1 MMPNRKWKHLLIC
14 WGVCVF
20 ALPLVFT
27 ETIATAFQVAAPPP
41 PVPVPNKADSF
52 PLDATGVERSIQNV
66 PFTMTTLTL
75 SPFSKV
81 RKGRLFGIRCRVVNE
96 QDKSDTVTVVANI
109 VGQPGEQYARKLVL
123 EGGKSR
129 TFDIQLPLPED
140 YFNTSVEVTC
150 TLWVERNGREVF
162 IERDGEPIEQ
172 KLRLSVEQ
180 EAVITATL
188 LNSPPRPY
196 LDWEWPK
203 ETNYPSY
210 DWLISTRVGAGNQ
223 RVTLDWEP
231 YALPNEL
238 FDLDAID
245 NLVIADERIFRNSA
259 AVKSLKAWMLAGGRV
274 WVMLDQV
281 DARHVQA
288 LLMAGQ
294 FVHVIDQTEITDAIL
309 DSPTAFNADS
319 RNYHFQ
325 TKRGVKLVKVE
336 QSGGEVTHTANSWP
350 AAIWMPVGDGEILL
364 TTMGPAAW
372 LRPAQGN
379 AGKEELYRSDYEL
392 LPWVGPMGERF
403 HQAKFRMLPRKP
415 GLEYPVA
422 QIGFRVLGRG
432 TVSAV
437 LIGFCVMLGG
447 VGYWLHRKNLNE
459 WIGWIAPALSLAVA
473 CSLALGAG
481 LLRRDIPEGWH
492 RIQLIHLDGKER
504 AYIFEQSAMY
514 RSQPTEFPLEVKSD
528 AQIDPEVGVAT
539 RDFRATQINVDDS
552 VVSSEGWPTGI
563 WRMESQIN
571 SSEQIKAAIGTWSKL
586 GLEVQLPSNMET
598 LENLLLSQPRAPK
611 SILRKETSGTWLIS
625 EDTTLPPNEFAASAG
640 LVDERFFRRAELLQ
654 QSFDPTGGEARPKSL
669 QVMGWGKIAPAQIGW
684 NENGTSNSGQGDALW
699 RMPIVRR
706 APELN
711 SAVVVP
717 PALICWDSVSTE
729 VGASGAF
736 LRSKGEWTGPFTN
749 AMSTGVKPQLPEEI
763 FPLQVAQIRLKSRIR
778 AAGRDVTFFARTSSG
793 RKELG
798 KYFSP
803 QQVIAL
809 TLTDKKIMEA
819 LNRKELDLI
828 IEVSGLKE
836 KSDDP
841 KAIVQAVPWQ
851 IEYLWMTVEGIA
863 NYQENP

>member
-1 MMPNRKWKHLLIC
+1 MPNGNWKRVLIC
-14 WGVCVF
+14 WCVCVF
-20 ALPLVFT
+20 LFHLVFT
-27 ETIATAFQVAAPPP
+27 ELIASAFQVAPPP
-41 PVPVPNKADSF
+41 PPIPSKENVDPF
-52 PLDATGVERSIQNV
+52 PLDATGVERRIQNV
-66 PFTMTTLTL
+66 PFSMTSLTM

-81 RKGRLFGIRCRVVNE
+81 RKGRLFGVRCRVVNE
-96 QDKSDTVTVVANI
+96 QEKTDTVTVVANI
-109 VGQPGEQYARKLVL
+109 VGRSGEQYARKLVL
-123 EGGKSR
+123 DGGKSR
-129 TFDIQLPLPED
+129 TFDIQMPLPED
-140 YFNTSVEVTC
+140 YLSTSVEVTC
-150 TLWVERNGREVF
+150 TLWVERNGRDVL

-172 KLRLSVEQ
+172 KLRLTVEQ

-188 LNSPPRPY
+188 LNPPPRPY
-196 LDWEWPK
+196 LEWEWPK
-203 ETNYPSY
+203 ESNYPSY

-223 RVTLDWEP
+223 RVTLDLES

-245 NLVIADERIFRNSA
+245 NVVIADERIFGNTA
-259 AVKSLKAWMLAGGRV
+259 AMRALKAWLLAGGRV

-294 FVHVIDQTEITDAIL
+294 IVHVIDETEITDAIL
-309 DSPTAFNADS
+309 DSPTAFNAES
-319 RNYHFQ
+319 RNYRFQ
-325 TKRGVKLVKVE
+325 STRGVKLVKVE
-336 QSGGEVTHTANSWP
+336 QSGGEVTHTADSWP
-350 AAIWMPVGDGEILL
+350 AAIWMPVGDGEVLL

-372 LRPAQGN
+372 LHPAQGN
-379 AGKEELYRSDYEL
+379 SGKEELYRSDYEL
-392 LPWVGPMGERF
+392 KPWVGPMGERF
-403 HQAKFRMLPRKP
+403 HQAKVRMLPRKP

-432 TVSAV
+432 TVSMV

-447 VGYWLHRKNLNE
+447 VGYWLHRSNRNE
-459 WIGWIAPALSLAVA
+459 WIGWIAPALSLVVA

-514 RSQPTEFPLEVKSD
+514 RSQPTAFPLEVKSD
-528 AQIDPEVGVAT
+528 AQIDPEVGVAI
-539 RDFRATQINVDDS
+539 RDFRATQVNVEDS
-552 VVSSEGWPTGI
+552 IVSSEGWPTGI

-571 SSEQIKAAIGTWSKL
+571 SNEEVKAAVGTWSKL
-586 GLEVQLPSNMET
+586 GLEVQLPSNMES

-625 EDTTLPPNEFAASAG
+625 EDSTLPPNEFATSAG

-654 QSFDPTGGEARPKSL
+654 QSFDPVGGEARPKSQ
-669 QVMGWGKIAPAQIGW
+669 QVMGWGEIAPGKMAW
-684 NENGTSNSGQGDALW
+684 NENGKANSGQGDALW

-711 SAVVVP
+711 SAILVP
-717 PALICWDSVSTE
+717 PALIYWDTVSTE

-736 LRSKGEWTGPFTN
+736 VRSKGEWTGPFTN
-749 AMSTGVKPQLPEEI
+749 AMSTGVRPQLPEEI

-778 AAGRDVTFFARTSSG
+778 AAGRDVIFFARTSAG
-793 RKELG
+793 KKELG
-798 KYFSP
+798 KFFSP
-803 QQVIAL
+803 QQVITL
-809 TLTDKKIMEA
+809 TLTDKEILEA
-819 LNRKELDLI
+819 LTRKELNI
-828 IEVSGLKE
+828 VIEVSGLKE
-836 KSDDP
+836 TSDDP
-841 KAIVQAVPWQ
+841 KAFVQAVPWQ